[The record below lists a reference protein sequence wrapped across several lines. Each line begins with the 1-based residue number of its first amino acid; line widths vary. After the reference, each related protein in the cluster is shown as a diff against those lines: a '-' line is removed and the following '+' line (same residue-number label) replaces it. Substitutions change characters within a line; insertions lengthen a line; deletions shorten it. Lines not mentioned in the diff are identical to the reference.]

1 MDTTMARSR
10 AGIGTVEAALD
21 AIARGEMVVVADNED
36 RENEGDLILAA
47 EHATPAALSF
57 MVRYTSGLI
66 CAGMSGERLDELE
79 IPLMVSEGG
88 DSMGTAFTV
97 SVDFAPATSTG
108 ISASDRAATIRA
120 LVDPEAAPGDFL
132 RPGHVFPLRAKAG
145 GVLQRPGH
153 TEAAVDLARL
163 AGQAP
168 AGVLCELVNDDG
180 TMMRGAQLVDFARRH
195 GLVMITVDQLIAY
208 RRRAESLVRRTGSAT
223 VHTDF
228 GRATVSAYESL
239 VDGPMSGVEHAA
251 VVYGDVSGPEPVLVR
266 VHSECLTGD
275 VLASSRCDCG
285 PQLRLAHGRIAAE
298 GRGVVIYLRGHEG
311 RGIGLGPKL
320 QAYALQDQGL
330 DTLDANLALGFP
342 ADGREYGAA
351 AQILRD
357 LGVASVR
364 LLTNNPDKADGL
376 TGHGLEVVEQIAV
389 CTPPTPHSQRY
400 LDTKRTRMGHLLP
413 EPTNLALVS

>member
-1 MDTTMARSR
+1 M
-10 AGIGTVEAALD
+10 GTVNEALQ
-21 AIARGEMVVVADNED
+21 AIARGEMVVVADHED

-47 EHATPAALSF
+47 DHANAAALSF
-57 MVRYTSGLI
+57 MVRHTSGLI
-66 CAGMSGERLDELE
+66 CVGMSGERLDELD
-79 IPLMVSEGG
+79 IPLMVSNGG

-97 SVDFAPATSTG
+97 SVDYGPGTGTG
-108 ISASDRAATIRA
+108 ISAADRSATIRA
-120 LVDPEAAPGDFL
+120 LVDPAAQPGDFL
-132 RPGHVFPLRAKAG
+132 RPGHVFPLRARPG

-180 TMMRGAQLVDFARRH
+180 TMMRGGQLVEFAHRH

-208 RRRAESLVRRTGSAT
+208 RRRAERLVQRTGSAS

-228 GRATVSAYESL
+228 GRATVSAYESVL
-239 VDGPMSGVEHAA
+239 AGSGGGRVEHAA

-285 PQLRLAHGRIAAE
+285 PQLRLAHARIAAE
-298 GRGVVIYLRGHEG
+298 GRGVIIYLRGHEG

-320 QAYALQDQGL
+320 RAYALQDEGL

-342 ADGREYGAA
+342 ADDRDYGAA
-351 AQILRD
+351 AQILED
-357 LGVASVR
+357 LGVGAVR
-364 LLTNNPDKADGL
+364 LLTNNPAKSGGL
-376 TGHGLEVVEQIAV
+376 TDHGLDVVELIGV

-400 LDTKRTRMGHLLP
+400 LDAKRTRMGHLLP
-413 EPTNLALVS
+413 EGASLALVS